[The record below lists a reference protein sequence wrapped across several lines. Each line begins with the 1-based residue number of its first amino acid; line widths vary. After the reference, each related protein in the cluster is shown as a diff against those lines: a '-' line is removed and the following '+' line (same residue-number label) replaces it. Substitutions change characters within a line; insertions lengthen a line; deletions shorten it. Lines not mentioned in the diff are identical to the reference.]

1 MLKRADKDLFLKD
14 NKMSNKDLNPKFS
27 TRNSADEET
36 GKRYFI
42 RLNLSERLQH
52 FILLACFIVLAV
64 TGFMVMI
71 PEALAQALGGASET
85 VFFYRGLLHRIA
97 GIILISVGIF
107 HFMYLLFTRAGRR
120 WLVDMLPRPRD
131 LKDMIFNIFYY
142 IGFKKEP
149 PEFDR
154 FSYKQKF
161 EYGALIAGS
170 TIMSATGLLLWTE
183 YKWSKF
189 ILDIAKLV
197 HGMEA
202 ILACLAIIIWHL
214 FEVYLL
220 PHKSPISKTWITGLI
235 DEDEMKEEFAG
246 HYKKIMADP
255 ALRQVYVH
263 GENESD
269 QTTDTPRQ
277 VKISDL
283 SRIH

>member
-1 MLKRADKDLFLKD
+1 
-14 NKMSNKDLNPKFS
+14 MSNKDSNPEVGAH
-27 TRNSADEET
+27 NSA
-36 GKRYFI
+36 GAGPVKRYFI

-52 FILLACFIVLAV
+52 FILFACFIVLAV

-85 VFFYRGLLHRIA
+85 VFFFRGVLHRIA
-97 GIILISVGIF
+97 GIILISVGMY
-107 HFMYLLFTRAGRR
+107 HFIYLLFTRAGRR
-120 WLVDMLPRPRD
+120 WLIDMLPRPRD
-131 LKDMIFNIFYY
+131 LKDMVFNIFYY
-142 IGFKKEP
+142 LGFKKEP

-183 YKWSKF
+183 SKWSKF
-189 ILDIAKLV
+189 LLDIASLV

-214 FEVYLL
+214 FEVYFV
-220 PHKSPISKTWITGLI
+220 PHKSPITKTWITGLI
-235 DEDEMKEEFAG
+235 DEDEMKEEFAA

-255 ALRQVYVH
+255 ALRQVYVR
-263 GENESD
+263 GENEAD
-269 QTTDTPRQ
+269 QAADTPRQ
-277 VKISDL
+277 VKISD
-283 SRIH
+283 

>member
-1 MLKRADKDLFLKD
+1 
-14 NKMSNKDLNPKFS
+14 MSHKELNSKFS
-27 TRNSADEET
+27 ARNSADVET

-42 RLNLSERLQH
+42 RLNLSERVQH
-52 FILLACFIVLAV
+52 FILFACFIVLAI

-71 PEALAQALGGASET
+71 PETLAQALGGASET

-97 GIILISVGIF
+97 GIILILVGTF
-107 HFMYLLFTRAGRR
+107 HFMYLLFTRSGRR

-142 IGFKKEP
+142 LGFKKEP

-170 TIMSATGLLLWTE
+170 TIMSVTGLLLWTE

-202 ILACLAIIIWHL
+202 ILACLAIMIWHL

-220 PHKSPISKTWITGLI
+220 PRKSSISKTWITGLI

-246 HYKKIMADP
+246 HYKKIMADRG
-255 ALRQVYVH
+255 LRQIYLR
-263 GENESD
+263 GENEAD
-269 QTTDTPRQ
+269 RAADTPQ
-277 VKISDL
+277 PVKISDL

>member
-1 MLKRADKDLFLKD
+1 
-14 NKMSNKDLNPKFS
+14 MSNKELNHKYSAQNSVDS
-27 TRNSADEET
+27 TT

-52 FILLACFIVLAV
+52 FILFGCFVVLAV
-64 TGFMVMI
+64 TGFMVKI
-71 PEALAQALGGASET
+71 PEVLAQALGGASET
-85 VFFYRGLLHRIA
+85 VFYYRGLLHRIA
-97 GIILISVGIF
+97 GIILISLGMF
-107 HFMYLLFTRAGRR
+107 HFIYLLFTRPGRR
-120 WLVDMLPRPRD
+120 WLVDMLPRFRD
-131 LKDMIFNIFYY
+131 LKDIISNIFYY
-142 IGFKKEP
+142 LGFKKEP

-202 ILACLAIIIWHL
+202 VLACLAIMIWHL
-214 FEVYLL
+214 FEVYLM
-220 PHKSPISKTWITGLI
+220 PHKSPITKTWINGLI
-235 DEDEMKEEFAG
+235 DEDEMKHEFAG

-255 ALRQVYVH
+255 ALRQIYIQ
-263 GENESD
+263 GGNQAD
-269 QTTDTPRQ
+269 QAADIPRQ

>member
-1 MLKRADKDLFLKD
+1 
-14 NKMSNKDLNPKFS
+14 MSHKELNPKFS
-27 TRNSADEET
+27 AQKSADAET

-42 RLNLSERLQH
+42 RLNLSERVQH
-52 FILLACFIVLAV
+52 FILFGCFIVLAV

-71 PEALAQALGGASET
+71 PEVLAQALGGASET

-97 GIILISVGIF
+97 GIILISVGLF

-142 IGFKKEP
+142 LGLKKEP

-183 YKWSKF
+183 YRWSKF

-220 PHKSPISKTWITGLI
+220 PHQSSISKTWITGLI

-255 ALRQVYVH
+255 ALRQIYVH
-263 GENESD
+263 GENAAD
-269 QTTDTPRQ
+269 QAADTPQ
-277 VKISDL
+277 PVKISDL

>member
-1 MLKRADKDLFLKD
+1 
-14 NKMSNKDLNPKFS
+14 MSNKVLDPKV
-27 TRNSADEET
+27 SARSSVDAET
-36 GKRYFI
+36 GKRYFV
-42 RLNLSERLQH
+42 RLTLSERLQH
-52 FILLACFIVLAV
+52 FILFGCFIVLAV

-71 PEALAQALGGASET
+71 PETLAQALGRASET
-85 VFFYRGLLHRIA
+85 VFYLRGVLHRIA
-97 GIILISVGIF
+97 GIILISIGIF
-107 HFMYLLFTRAGRR
+107 HFIYLLFTRAGRR

-170 TIMSATGLLLWTE
+170 TIMSVTGLLLWTE

-202 ILACLAIIIWHL
+202 ILACLAIMIWHL

-220 PHKSPISKTWITGLI
+220 PRKSSISKTWITGLI

-255 ALRQVYVH
+255 GLRQIYLR
-263 GENESD
+263 GENEAD
-269 QTTDTPRQ
+269 RAADTPQ
-277 VKISDL
+277 PVKISDL

>member
-1 MLKRADKDLFLKD
+1 
-14 NKMSNKDLNPKFS
+14 MSNKDLNPKFS

-263 GENESD
+263 GENEAD

>member
-1 MLKRADKDLFLKD
+1 MSQKELK
-14 NKMSNKDLNPKFS
+14 PKFS
-27 TRNSADEET
+27 AQSSPNAET

-42 RLNLSERLQH
+42 RLNLSERIQH
-52 FILLACFIVLAV
+52 FILLGCFIVLAV

-71 PEALAQALGGASET
+71 PETLAQALGGASET

-97 GIILISVGIF
+97 GIMMISVGIF

-131 LKDMIFNIFYY
+131 LKDMIFNMLHY

-202 ILACLAIIIWHL
+202 ILACLAIMIWHL

-220 PHKSPISKTWITGLI
+220 PHQSPISKTWITGLI

-255 ALRQVYVH
+255 ALRQIYIQ
-263 GENESD
+263 GEKEAD
-269 QTTDTPRQ
+269 QAADTPQ
-277 VKISDL
+277 PVKISDL
-283 SRIH
+283 ARIH